1 MKKVTILAAI
11 AMAAG
16 LASCTA
22 QSPKA
27 NLASD
32 VDSLSYAFGMAQT
45 EGLDQY
51 LMQQGIDSTQMVNFL
66 KGFNEGATKLSDS
79 DVAYLSGLQLGQMVS
94 KRWV

>member
-32 VDSLSYAFGMAQT
+32 VDSLS
-45 EGLDQY
+45 
-51 LMQQGIDSTQMVNFL
+51 LMPLVWLRQKVLTSISCN
-66 KGFNEGATKLSDS
+66 K
-79 DVAYLSGLQLGQMVS
+79 VS
-94 KRWV
+94 ILRRW